1 MNRPSS
7 FVDDIRRA
15 ISDGRLPERFR
26 QRDVRQ
32 ACPHWALSTYSTFL
46 PDHRLGNPGGYV
58 VYFERNSD
66 GTYTLA

>member
-1 MNRPSS
+1 
-7 FVDDIRRA
+7 
-15 ISDGRLPERFR
+15 L
-26 QRDVRQ
+26 
-32 ACPHWALSTYSTFL
+32 ALSTYSTFL